1 MMQTRAWA
9 SGHLIVTLQK
19 LTNCKHKLI
28 KLLFFKN
35 LFFKLCSMK
44 PSFKRKNLKVQ
55 YKKTNKPES
64 WLGGWG
70 RELLHSMQLLE
81 THNS

>member
-9 SGHLIVTLQK
+9 SGHLIVTFQK

-55 YKKTNKPES
+55 YKNKQTRIMVRRMGERIVTFYAT
-64 WLGGWG
+64 LG
-70 RELLHSMQLLE
+70 
-81 THNS
+81 NS